1 MINREGYYVTD
12 KERECT
18 SCGTVFEITSRMTLC
33 KPCNSRRVKETQT
46 VERKLWARARD
57 RCLKSGKEFSI
68 DVEDIIIPELCPYLG
83 IKLEPHSGSSGGKPY
98 SPSLDRIDNSAG
110 YTRDNI
116 QVISHLAN
124 QMKANASRE
133 ELLIFA
139 KNVLKIFGTD

>member
-1 MINREGYYVTD
+1 MINRKGYYVTD

-18 SCGTVFEITSRMTLC
+18 RCGTIFEITSRMTLC
-33 KPCNSRRVKETQT
+33 KPCNSRRVKEAQT
-46 VERKLWARARD
+46 VERKLWARAWD

-83 IKLEPHSGSSGGKPY
+83 IKLEPYSGSSGGKPY

-124 QMKANASRE
+124 QMKTNASRE

-139 KNVLKIFGTD
+139 KNVLKIFSTD